1 MNRFCKNIIN
11 LVISIVFSIQIGNG
25 ITYASQISD
34 IESAIVVCAQA
45 KTFFTV
51 QLYRTLTKE
60 GAYVRSIFVKK
71 NDEAVANIILPS
83 SEEVKNLSVK
93 VKKYKKGC
101 VFECFYGGGDNFY
114 SRCFYFKCANG
125 KLVLYQVV
133 GTHSV
138 VDSDKIVT
146 EKKNIRPHINIKNFN
161 ILNYLEN
168 SP

>member
-1 MNRFCKNIIN
+1 MCSSKNIFHGSI
-11 LVISIVFSIQIGNG
+11 ISGSYERRSLCQIH
-25 ITYASQISD
+25 
-34 IESAIVVCAQA
+34 
-45 KTFFTV
+45 
-51 QLYRTLTKE
+51 
-60 GAYVRSIFVKK
+60 FVKK

-101 VFECFYGGGDNFY
+101 IFECFYGGGDNFY

-138 VDSDKIVT
+138 VDSDKIIT
-146 EKKNIRPHINIKNFN
+146 EKKDIRPHINIKDFN